1 MATPPDF
8 FAGAV
13 LTAAQMNAVGLWKV
27 ASYTSTAGASQITC
41 ANAFSADYDLYR
53 ITIYGGSTS
62 ATADINFRW
71 GSLTTGYYWGLT
83 SVSFAAATVVSLNGS
98 NVANWQ
104 SVGRGTTLAT
114 AGSFD
119 VYGANGDQKW
129 FTGLQASPLT
139 TGTVIYSGGYHGS
152 TTTQTDF
159 NLTLTTGTFNAGVV
173 VTVYGYNK

>member
-1 MATPPDF
+1 MGTPPIF
-8 FAGAV
+8 SPLQV
-13 LTAAQMNAVGLWKV
+13 LTSNVMNLAGMWKV
-27 ASYTSTAGASQITC
+27 NSYTSTAGASQITC
-41 ANAFSADYDLYR
+41 ANAFNADFDLYR

-71 GSLTTGYYWGLT
+71 GSLTTGYYWGLS
-83 SVSFAAATVVSLNGS
+83 SVSFGAATVISLNGS
-98 NVANWQ
+98 NVGNWQ

-139 TGTVIYSGGYHGS
+139 TGVMVYSGGYHGS

-159 NLTLTTGTFNAGVV
+159 NLTLTTGTFNAGVI
-173 VTVYGYNK
+173 VTVYGYTK